1 MGITLFVTGEIQYGK
16 LHQFFSALK
25 DYQAYRK
32 RKGWVIPNVYSGI
45 SGPMNRVLMVYHYQ
59 SVSELES
66 EEAKSNLDQEYATI
80 AEKLAFREPS
90 ISYDLY
96 REV

>member
-1 MGITLFVTGEIQYGK
+1 MSITLCVTGEIQYGK

-32 RKGWVIPNVYSGI
+32 RKGWVIPTIYSGI
-45 SGPMNRVLMVYHYQ
+45 SGPMNRVLMVYRYP
-59 SVSELES
+59 SMNELES
-66 EEAKSNLDQEYATI
+66 EEAKSNLDQEYAAI

-96 REV
+96 REI